1 MKEARKSEIHRKT
14 RETDISISFDLDGS
28 AEYSVS
34 TGIPFFDHLLEL
46 FAKHGRFDFTV
57 QAKGD
62 VDVDF
67 HHLIE
72 DTGIALGDAF
82 KKAVGKKAG
91 ITRFSSAHI
100 PMDDAL
106 ARVCLDISG
115 RAFLSYNVEIADP
128 VIVHFNARL
137 IEEFFRAFVHKAE
150 INLHIDSIRGKNA
163 HHIVEACFKAFG
175 VALHTASRISGSTSE
190 IPSTKGVL

>member
-1 MKEARKSEIHRKT
+1 MKDARKSEVNRKT
-14 RETDISISFDLDGS
+14 KETDIHIAFNLDGS

-34 TGIPFFDHLLEL
+34 TGIRFFDHLLEL
-46 FAKHGRFDFTV
+46 FAKHGRFDLNIE
-57 QAKGD
+57 AKGD

-67 HHLIE
+67 HHLVE

-82 KKAVGKKAG
+82 KKAIGNKGG
-91 ITRFSSAHI
+91 IQRFASSYI

-106 ARVCLDISG
+106 ARVCIDISG
-115 RAFLSYNVEIADP
+115 RAFLSYNVEIQDP
-128 VIVHFNARL
+128 FIIHFNARL
-137 IEEFFRAFVHKAE
+137 IEEFFRAFTHRAE

-175 VALHTASRISGSTSE
+175 VALYGASRISGSSRE